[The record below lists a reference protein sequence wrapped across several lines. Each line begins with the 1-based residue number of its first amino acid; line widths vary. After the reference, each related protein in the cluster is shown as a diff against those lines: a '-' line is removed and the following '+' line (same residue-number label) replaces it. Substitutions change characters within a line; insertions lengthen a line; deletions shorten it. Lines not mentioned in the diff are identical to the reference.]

1 MAPNNKEMEAF
12 ALYLTT
18 EIPDFTKRKN
28 GLPDMRCPLNKK
40 YMIEFK
46 KRNILEQNKK
56 DALCINCEQ
65 ESKHYQ
71 DEVLKMTEKE
81 LELFSKIEEEPCVIC
96 GDIMEQDCC
105 KLKCNHKFCASCF
118 AQHSRVSDKC
128 PLCRTSVSGQ
138 DVKIMEKMNT
148 YISNGIISEETFRS
162 RKYIVL
168 NDPDNMYLC
177 YEAIDREI
185 NDFQDMV
192 MAFVEGHIEKKVLDE
207 YKIEMMKML
216 FINQRTLMI
225 QSITQ
230 TAKFYNEQ
238 M

>member
-1 MAPNNKEMEAF
+1 MAPNKKEMEEF
-12 ALYLTT
+12 TLYLNRQV
-18 EIPDFTKRKN
+18 PDYTKRKN

-56 DALCINCEQ
+56 DALCINCDEK
-65 ESKHYQ
+65 SRHYQ
-71 DEVLKMTEKE
+71 DEVLKMTDEE
-81 LELFSKIEEEPCVIC
+81 LEIFSKIEEEPCVIC

-138 DVKIMEKMNT
+138 DVKNMEKINT
-148 YISNGIISEETFRS
+148 YIENGIIHQETFHS
-162 RKYIVL
+162 RNYIVL
-168 NDPDNMYLC
+168 NDPDKMLLC
-177 YEAIDREI
+177 YEAINREI
-185 NDFQDMV
+185 NDFQDMIL
-192 MAFVEGHIEKKVLDE
+192 AFAAGNIEKRVLDA

-216 FINQRTLMI
+216 FINQRTLMNRA
-225 QSITQ
+225 ITQ
-230 TAKFYNEQ
+230 TSKFYNEQ